1 MIIGTENGCGRARQ
15 KNASFAGNGP
25 RLPSPAPPKLR
36 LAPGQSASTAASLSS
51 ARLTE
56 EPRFQHLRLPAPA
69 SGVIIT
75 RHSRFQKAPW
85 ESYDILLQGFRGLQY
100 LRVHA
105 ALRHRLLAP

>member
-1 MIIGTENGCGRARQ
+1 MIIGSKNGCGRARQ
-15 KNASFAGNGP
+15 KNASFVGNGP
-25 RLPSPAPPKLR
+25 RWPRQCPQVAPRSRAKRVDRRFSFL
-36 LAPGQSASTAASLSS
+36 G
-51 ARLTE
+51 E
-56 EPRFQHLRLPAPA
+56 DDGKPRFQHLKLPAPA

-75 RHSRFQKAPW
+75 RHSGFQKAPW